1 MGIESMADTLMS
13 PMWQRLKKRASFSIE
28 VLTEAGREFGID
40 RASRMGAAVAYRTIF
55 AMAPLLILAVGI
67 FGSVIGD
74 EDLAEAEIIGQIEQV
89 FGSEVSGFLTDL
101 ITSAG
106 ETSGLAAVTG
116 VVLLLWASS
125 SLFLELQHDLNDIFH
140 VPYEHMTGVVSLARK
155 RGIGVLW
162 AIGLG
167 LAMLAVWLL
176 NLVWGWL
183 GGLFPPEFATAHD
196 AITFLTPVISLILL
210 PFMFGLIFQTL
221 TVIGVRWRAVWLGG
235 LFTSVIFIAAA
246 YGVRWYFSWGADTS
260 AYAVAGA
267 FFVILLMAYLLANV
281 FLFGVEVTKV
291 YHDYLEAGD
300 IMSPSVRDAIAS
312 AHRPDMV
319 VAAPTEPAP
328 IAAVFGFLAG
338 LVIGWRRS
346 RK

>member
-1 MGIESMADTLMS
+1 MANTLLS
-13 PMWQRLKKRASFSIE
+13 PMWNRLKKRVSFPIE

-55 AMAPLLILAVGI
+55 AMAPLLIIAVGI

-74 EDLAEAEIIGQIEQV
+74 EDVAEAEIVGQIDQV
-89 FGSEVSGFLTDL
+89 FGETVSDF
-101 ITSAG
+101 ITQFIGSTT
-106 ETSGLAAVTG
+106 ETSGLAAIIG
-116 VVLLLWASS
+116 IVLLLWTSS

-176 NLVWGWL
+176 NLIWGWL
-183 GGLFPPEFATAHD
+183 EGLFPPEFGTAHTV
-196 AITFLTPVISLILL
+196 IGVLTPLVSLILL
-210 PFMFGLIFQTL
+210 PFLFGLVFQTL
-221 TVIGVRWRAVWLGG
+221 TVIRVRWRAVWFGG
-235 LFTSVIFIAAA
+235 LFTSVIFIAATYA
-246 YGVRWYFSWGADTS
+246 MRWYFSWGETTS

-267 FFVILLMAYLLANV
+267 FFVILLLAYLLANV

-291 YHDYLEAGD
+291 YHDYLESGY
-300 IMSPSVRDAIAS
+300 ILSPSERDAVAAS
-312 AHRPDMV
+312 YRPEVV
-319 VAAPTEPAP
+319 VAAPTEPTP

-338 LVIGWRRS
+338 LVVGWRRS
-346 RK
+346 RR